1 TTDVRLVR
9 PQLATLRGTVSD
21 AQGRVAGA
29 KIRVAENSGPALPF
43 GGGATATT
51 AADGTFSISD
61 LASGKYVLSYGYG
74 DALAM
79 CEEPLEIAAGQV
91 LVERTL
97 VLRTG
102 AIKLCVRGEDG
113 EPVAGARVNV
123 DRPGTRGAPRSEVR
137 MVAV

>member
-1 TTDVRLVR
+1 
-9 PQLATLRGTVSD
+9 
-21 AQGRVAGA
+21 
-29 KIRVAENSGPALPF
+29 
-43 GGGATATT
+43 
-51 AADGTFSISD
+51 
-61 LASGKYVLSYGYG
+61 YGYG

-137 MVAV
+137 MVAVMRGSGPEGGGSTSISTGTPAASTDALGEVEIERVPEGDYELRI